1 MRACGSEIG
10 GLGSSHIVCVCVCA
24 CVCNFV
30 LVCVTNKYVN
40 FFWQLHRRSG
50 LPIDI
55 LVKQQQQ
62 HQP

>member
-10 GLGSSHIVCVCVCA
+10 GLGSSHIVCVCVCVCA

-40 FFWQLHRRSG
+40 FFG
-50 LPIDI
+50 NFIEEVVYP
-55 LVKQQQQ
+55 
-62 HQP
+62 